1 MKLWKKQMRV
11 RMALILCVAMSLSII
26 GLPGQEL
33 AAQAV
38 QVAQIRE
45 PEYPTGGLQEVDV
58 YEVAGEE
65 AEQVPS
71 YENQITLFRR
81 SSSIFD
87 SGNGN
92 YGYESLSASQQELY
106 TSLEVSLQNF
116 LRSETAEFTKVTYGY
131 TPFKVSYLLSEL
143 DEEQLAHIWVAFR
156 ADHPWL
162 FWLRGFSFSYGA
174 SEGQFMPLVAEAYEN
189 SVASVKEM
197 NTVIE
202 NGVQQYLDAVEGVD
216 DTYEKVRILYDKL
229 IYSVNYA
236 YQADGTTPVD
246 EDWAHSVIGVFDSRY
261 REVVCE
267 GYSKAFSFLLN
278 ILDIPNIYIT
288 GTGNGGGHAWNAV
301 SFDGGRTYYY
311 MDVTWDDRG
320 GKEEVLVENYYS
332 YFAMPKDV
340 FEKRHTVDTDGTD
353 MNWQYALPVIGNDMD
368 YTYYVR
374 YGAYAPSGVVTD
386 ALSARTFLKAAR
398 VLAPGETCF
407 FMLPDVN
414 VLRTVV
420 TALGVT
426 GGYSYTPVEDY
437 GMVLY
442 ADKAESF
449 HAAAPANAFSLS
461 DEAITIDTEMQTEQE
476 ITIASATD
484 SSDDYITFY
493 SSNEKVAVVKTPY
506 VKAEA
511 GERIR
516 IAAMGKGT
524 AVIHAKSAAGKAV
537 ATCTV
542 SVDPDQVVVPPTPT
556 PSERPSETPEPSAG
570 AEETPEPEESREPGQ
585 PPSEM
590 PEPSAGAEETL
601 KPEEPSNPSERPLQT
616 PGVTPSA
623 GAEETPK
630 PEEPSNPSERP
641 LQTPGVTPSAGAEET
656 PKPEEPS
663 NPSERPLQTPANAGQ
678 NPWIPTFSLNPAPTV
693 QPSTVQPPSD
703 GEEDEISKGDIILSG
718 NVKYKVSKIK
728 GEKGELAVI
737 GVKSKKPKTVT
748 IANKIR
754 RNGILFVVTSIQKNA
769 FKGCK
774 KVRTLN
780 IKSTNIK
787 SIAKK
792 AFRGLAPKVKIKVP
806 KSKAKAYKKWIKN
819 GMKK

>member
-1 MKLWKKQMRV
+1 
-11 RMALILCVAMSLSII
+11 
-26 GLPGQEL
+26 
-33 AAQAV
+33 
-38 QVAQIRE
+38 
-45 PEYPTGGLQEVDV
+45 
-58 YEVAGEE
+58 
-65 AEQVPS
+65 
-71 YENQITLFRR
+71 
-81 SSSIFD
+81 
-87 SGNGN
+87 
-92 YGYESLSASQQELY
+92 
-106 TSLEVSLQNF
+106 
-116 LRSETAEFTKVTYGY
+116 
-131 TPFKVSYLLSEL
+131 
-143 DEEQLAHIWVAFR
+143 
-156 ADHPWL
+156 
-162 FWLRGFSFSYGA
+162 
-174 SEGQFMPLVAEAYEN
+174 MPLVAEAYEN

-202 NGVQQYLDAVEGVD
+202 NGVQQD

-340 FEKRHTVDTDGTD
+340 FEKRHTVDTDGTG

-426 GGYSYTPVEDY
+426 GGYSYTPIEDY

-570 AEETPEPEESREPGQ
+570 AEETPKPEES
-585 PPSEM
+585 
-590 PEPSAGAEETL
+590 
-601 KPEEPSNPSERPLQT
+601 
-616 PGVTPSA
+616 
-623 GAEETPK
+623 
-630 PEEPSNPSERP
+630 
-641 LQTPGVTPSAGAEET
+641 
-656 PKPEEPS
+656 S

-678 NPWIPTFSLNPAPTV
+678 NPWIPTFSLNPALTV

-728 GEKGELAVI
+728 GEKGELAVV
-737 GVKSKKPKTVT
+737 GVKSKKSKTVT

-754 RNGILFVVTSIQKNA
+754 RNGILFVVTSIQKDA

>member
-1 MKLWKKQMRV
+1 MSRGLGDVYKRQKLWKKQMRV

-311 MDVTWDDRG
+311 MDVTWDA
-320 GKEEVLVENYYS
+320 V
-332 YFAMPKDV
+332 
-340 FEKRHTVDTDGTD
+340 
-353 MNWQYALPVIGNDMD
+353 
-368 YTYYVR
+368 
-374 YGAYAPSGVVTD
+374 
-386 ALSARTFLKAAR
+386 
-398 VLAPGETCF
+398 
-407 FMLPDVN
+407 
-414 VLRTVV
+414 
-420 TALGVT
+420 
-426 GGYSYTPVEDY
+426 SYTHLTLP
-437 GMVLY
+437 
-442 ADKAESF
+442 
-449 HAAAPANAFSLS
+449 
-461 DEAITIDTEMQTEQE
+461 TI
-476 ITIASATD
+476 
-484 SSDDYITFY
+484 
-493 SSNEKVAVVKTPY
+493 
-506 VKAEA
+506 
-511 GERIR
+511 G
-516 IAAMGKGT
+516 G
-524 AVIHAKSAAGKAV
+524 
-537 ATCTV
+537 
-542 SVDPDQVVVPPTPT
+542 
-556 PSERPSETPEPSAG
+556 
-570 AEETPEPEESREPGQ
+570 
-585 PPSEM
+585 
-590 PEPSAGAEETL
+590 
-601 KPEEPSNPSERPLQT
+601 
-616 PGVTPSA
+616 
-623 GAEETPK
+623 
-630 PEEPSNPSERP
+630 
-641 LQTPGVTPSAGAEET
+641 
-656 PKPEEPS
+656 
-663 NPSERPLQTPANAGQ
+663 
-678 NPWIPTFSLNPAPTV
+678 
-693 QPSTVQPPSD
+693 
-703 GEEDEISKGDIILSG
+703 
-718 NVKYKVSKIK
+718 
-728 GEKGELAVI
+728 
-737 GVKSKKPKTVT
+737 
-748 IANKIR
+748 
-754 RNGILFVVTSIQKNA
+754 
-769 FKGCK
+769 
-774 KVRTLN
+774 
-780 IKSTNIK
+780 
-787 SIAKK
+787 
-792 AFRGLAPKVKIKVP
+792 
-806 KSKAKAYKKWIKN
+806 
-819 GMKK
+819 

>member
-26 GLPGQEL
+26 GLPGQEP
-33 AAQAV
+33 AAQAE

-542 SVDPDQVVVPPTPT
+542 SVDPDQVVVPPAPT

-570 AEETPEPEESREPGQ
+570 AEETP
-585 PPSEM
+585 
-590 PEPSAGAEETL
+590 

-630 PEEPSNPSERP
+630 PEESSNPSERP
-641 LQTPGVTPSAGAEET
+641 LQTPGVTSSAGAEET

>member
-1 MKLWKKQMRV
+1 
-11 RMALILCVAMSLSII
+11 
-26 GLPGQEL
+26 
-33 AAQAV
+33 
-38 QVAQIRE
+38 
-45 PEYPTGGLQEVDV
+45 
-58 YEVAGEE
+58 
-65 AEQVPS
+65 
-71 YENQITLFRR
+71 
-81 SSSIFD
+81 
-87 SGNGN
+87 
-92 YGYESLSASQQELY
+92 
-106 TSLEVSLQNF
+106 
-116 LRSETAEFTKVTYGY
+116 
-131 TPFKVSYLLSEL
+131 
-143 DEEQLAHIWVAFR
+143 
-156 ADHPWL
+156 
-162 FWLRGFSFSYGA
+162 
-174 SEGQFMPLVAEAYEN
+174 
-189 SVASVKEM
+189 
-197 NTVIE
+197 
-202 NGVQQYLDAVEGVD
+202 
-216 DTYEKVRILYDKL
+216 
-229 IYSVNYA
+229 
-236 YQADGTTPVD
+236 
-246 EDWAHSVIGVFDSRY
+246 
-261 REVVCE
+261 
-267 GYSKAFSFLLN
+267 
-278 ILDIPNIYIT
+278 
-288 GTGNGGGHAWNAV
+288 
-301 SFDGGRTYYY
+301 
-311 MDVTWDDRG
+311 
-320 GKEEVLVENYYS
+320 
-332 YFAMPKDV
+332 
-340 FEKRHTVDTDGTD
+340 
-353 MNWQYALPVIGNDMD
+353 
-368 YTYYVR
+368 
-374 YGAYAPSGVVTD
+374 
-386 ALSARTFLKAAR
+386 
-398 VLAPGETCF
+398 
-407 FMLPDVN
+407 
-414 VLRTVV
+414 
-420 TALGVT
+420 
-426 GGYSYTPVEDY
+426 
-437 GMVLY
+437 MVLY

-570 AEETPEPEESREPGQ
+570 AEETPEPKESREPGQ

-590 PEPSAGAEETL
+590 PEPSAGAEET
-601 KPEEPSNPSERPLQT
+601 
-616 PGVTPSA
+616 
-623 GAEETPK
+623 PK
-630 PEEPSNPSERP
+630 PEES
-641 LQTPGVTPSAGAEET
+641 
-656 PKPEEPS
+656 S

-678 NPWIPTFSLNPAPTV
+678 NPWIPTFSLNPALTV

-728 GEKGELAVI
+728 GEKGELAVV
-737 GVKSKKPKTVT
+737 GVKSKKSKTVT

>member
-1 MKLWKKQMRV
+1 
-11 RMALILCVAMSLSII
+11 
-26 GLPGQEL
+26 
-33 AAQAV
+33 
-38 QVAQIRE
+38 
-45 PEYPTGGLQEVDV
+45 
-58 YEVAGEE
+58 
-65 AEQVPS
+65 
-71 YENQITLFRR
+71 
-81 SSSIFD
+81 
-87 SGNGN
+87 
-92 YGYESLSASQQELY
+92 
-106 TSLEVSLQNF
+106 
-116 LRSETAEFTKVTYGY
+116 
-131 TPFKVSYLLSEL
+131 
-143 DEEQLAHIWVAFR
+143 
-156 ADHPWL
+156 
-162 FWLRGFSFSYGA
+162 
-174 SEGQFMPLVAEAYEN
+174 
-189 SVASVKEM
+189 
-197 NTVIE
+197 
-202 NGVQQYLDAVEGVD
+202 
-216 DTYEKVRILYDKL
+216 
-229 IYSVNYA
+229 
-236 YQADGTTPVD
+236 
-246 EDWAHSVIGVFDSRY
+246 
-261 REVVCE
+261 
-267 GYSKAFSFLLN
+267 
-278 ILDIPNIYIT
+278 
-288 GTGNGGGHAWNAV
+288 
-301 SFDGGRTYYY
+301 
-311 MDVTWDDRG
+311 
-320 GKEEVLVENYYS
+320 
-332 YFAMPKDV
+332 
-340 FEKRHTVDTDGTD
+340 

-601 KPEEPSNPSERPLQT
+601 KPEES
-616 PGVTPSA
+616 
-623 GAEETPK
+623 
-630 PEEPSNPSERP
+630 SNPSERP

>member
-26 GLPGQEL
+26 GLPGQEP
-33 AAQAV
+33 AAQAE

-353 MNWQYALPVIGNDMD
+353 MNWQYALPVIGNEMD

-542 SVDPDQVVVPPTPT
+542 SVDPDQVVVPPAPT

-570 AEETPEPEESREPGQ
+570 AEETP
-585 PPSEM
+585 
-590 PEPSAGAEETL
+590 

-630 PEEPSNPSERP
+630 PEESSNPSERP
-641 LQTPGVTPSAGAEET
+641 LQTPGVTSSAGAEET

>member
-26 GLPGQEL
+26 GLPGQEP
-33 AAQAV
+33 AAQAE

-542 SVDPDQVVVPPTPT
+542 SVDPDQVVVPPAPT

-570 AEETPEPEESREPGQ
+570 AEETP
-585 PPSEM
+585 
-590 PEPSAGAEETL
+590 

-630 PEEPSNPSERP
+630 PEESSNPSERP

>member
-26 GLPGQEL
+26 GLPGQEP
-33 AAQAV
+33 AAQAE

-143 DEEQLAHIWVAFR
+143 DEEQLAHILVAFR

-542 SVDPDQVVVPPTPT
+542 SVDPDQVVVPPAPT

-570 AEETPEPEESREPGQ
+570 AEETP
-585 PPSEM
+585 
-590 PEPSAGAEETL
+590 

-630 PEEPSNPSERP
+630 PEESSNPSERP
-641 LQTPGVTPSAGAEET
+641 LQTPGVTSSAGAEET

>member
-1 MKLWKKQMRV
+1 MRV

-570 AEETPEPEESREPGQ
+570 AEET
-585 PPSEM
+585 
-590 PEPSAGAEETL
+590 L
-601 KPEEPSNPSERPLQT
+601 KPEESSNPSERPLQT

-754 RNGILFVVTSIQKNA
+754 RNGISFVVTSIQKNA